1 MDCVIKVGEVRAKW
15 WKDHMKSLLPNYH
28 FFLHNESFK
37 NDSIKLAIVWKPED
51 GWLRSFKNLKCII
64 SMGSGIDHILCDP
77 FLPKNIPIIKTTG
90 YDLGVRMRE
99 YVLLHVL
106 RHHRNLSTIL
116 EARNK
121 NEWKQIIEP
130 PAHERK
136 IGVMGLGNL
145 GLDCAN
151 SIKNLGFNVSG
162 WSKSKKELNG
172 IKTFVGKN
180 ELKNFIKNIEIL
192 VCMLPLTNE
201 TRGILNMDLFS
212 QMKKGSCLINT
223 ARGEHLVDND
233 LLEAMKIGLIKEA
246 TLDVFHIEPLPNE
259 HPFWKNPNIL
269 ITPHIASLMDP
280 IAGGKEIAKNIK
292 RFFNGQKV
300 ENLIPPG
307 KDY

>member
-1 MDCVIKVGEVRAKW
+1 
-15 WKDHMKSLLPNYH
+15 
-28 FFLHNESFK
+28 
-37 NDSIKLAIVWKPED
+37 
-51 GWLRSFKNLKCII
+51 
-64 SMGSGIDHILCDP
+64 MGSGIDHILCDP

-116 EARNK
+116 EARNN

-162 WSKSKKELNG
+162 WSKSKKEING

-259 HPFWKNPNIL
+259 HPFWQNPNIL

-280 IAGGKEIAKNIK
+280 IAGGKEIAKNIT

-300 ENLIPPG
+300 DNLIPPG